1 MRPRSHHRVSLRY
14 PVRFCGDDIAGKGRL
29 VDLSGPGCAVRSE
42 VIPAVGTYLSLQIE
56 CPGGEDP
63 IAIALARVRW
73 VKARTFGVE
82 FLKYARAAK
91 ERLSGIR
98 RLRNHAGSAGQDIA
112 WTG

>member
-1 MRPRSHHRVSLRY
+1 MRARSHHRVSLRY

-42 VIPAVGTYLSLQIE
+42 VVPVIGTYLSLQIE
-56 CPGGEDP
+56 CQGGEDP

-73 VKARTFGVE
+73 VKGSTFGVE
-82 FLKYARAAK
+82 FLKYSRTAK

-98 RLRNHAGSAGQDIA
+98 RLRNHGGSAGPDIA
-112 WTG
+112 WHG